1 VTQDSGHVFRQAAGR
16 FASGVTV
23 VTTRASE
30 GAYGVTVSSF
40 ASLSLNP
47 LLVTVSIKQSSPLLG
62 YVRSVE
68 AFAVSVLVSDQQ
80 EIARYFATPGRRPEP
95 AGFATVS
102 TTVQQ
107 TGAPIIDGCLS
118 WFDCTL
124 EDILPGGDHEI
135 LVGRV
140 AAAGGHTGEPLVYW
154 AGEYRALTAD
164 DLRPELVEG
173 GALSLS
179 KGRASTGAVLSP
191 SKGSARISD
200 QVANASDGLAVAYHV
215 LDIGPAEM
223 LDAQHSIEPAI
234 AALAAARTSADEWD
248 RLVELVDQSELVVD
262 EPDEF
267 NRLALAFHH
276 AIAAA
281 AGNRVL
287 QATLGSLEQVQ
298 SIHYRDRG
306 SPESARAAVAGHR
319 RLLAVLRSGDPEAA
333 RDEMRM
339 HLDAVRGQLQIG

>member
-1 VTQDSGHVFRQAAGR
+1 MTEDSGHTFRQAAGR

-47 LLVTVSIKQSSPLLG
+47 LLVTVSINRSSRLLR
-62 YVRSVE
+62 YVRSAE
-68 AFAVSVLVSDQQ
+68 AFAVSVLASDQQ
-80 EIARYFATPGRRPEP
+80 QVAGYFAASGRSPEP
-95 AGFATVS
+95 DGFSTVP

-107 TGAPIIDGCLS
+107 TGAPIIEGCLS

-124 EDILPGGDHEI
+124 EDVLPGGDHEI

-140 AAAGGHTGEPLVYW
+140 AAAGGRTGEPLVYW
-154 AGEYRALTAD
+154 AGEYRALTPAD
-164 DLRPELVEG
+164 LHPELVE
-173 GALSLS
+173 
-179 KGRASTGAVLSP
+179 GRASTGAVLSSLKGAVLSS

-223 LDAQHSIEPAI
+223 LDAQNSIEPAI
-234 AALAAARTSADEWD
+234 AALAAARTPPEEWD
-248 RLVELVDQSELVVD
+248 RLEQLVDQSELAVD
-262 EPDEF
+262 QPDEF
-267 NRLALAFHH
+267 NQLALAFHS
-276 AIAAA
+276 AIADA

-287 QATLGSLEQVQ
+287 QATLASLGQVQ
-298 SIHYRDRG
+298 STHYRDRG
-306 SPESARAAVAGHR
+306 SPESARAAVDGHR
-319 RLLAVLRSGDPEAA
+319 RLLAVLRTGDPEAA
-333 RDEMRM
+333 GDEMRK
-339 HLDAVRGQLQIG
+339 HLDAVRSHLQIG